1 MNRRGFALIAVL
13 WLLAA
18 LSILAGTSLAAARSG
33 LTASRNRILLAR
45 EGWAREACVEILL
58 GRYAKAGADVPLSR
72 KLSDLAAS
80 LDSVDLG
87 RDTWCSARLEDPST
101 RINLNLADPA
111 TLAALLRNDSL
122 ADALLDW
129 RDADEAPRRSGA
141 EAAWYR
147 SHHRIQ
153 PRNGPLAS
161 LDELRLVRGFD
172 SLTVSHLA
180 TLLTV
185 RGSGVVNPNT
195 ASFPVLHATLDL
207 SEGEVAALA
216 QYRSRGRPIGSL
228 DEFLGML
235 SAPTRQQLTSRYQE
249 LVQRLSFSPV
259 ELTALVTGRVGGSPL
274 RANLVMTLVPL
285 PDRLAVIRRETE

>member
-18 LSILAGTSLAAARSG
+18 LSMLAGGSLAVARSG

-45 EGWAREACVEILL
+45 EAWAREACVEILL
-58 GRYAKAGADVPLSR
+58 GRYAKAGAEVPLSR
-72 KLSDLAAS
+72 KLAGLTSS
-80 LDSVDLG
+80 LDSVGLG
-87 RDTWCSARLEDPST
+87 RETWCSAKLEDPST

-111 TLAALLRNDSL
+111 TISALLRNDSL

-129 RDADEAPRRSGA
+129 RDADAIPRHSGA

-147 SHHRIQ
+147 SHHRIE
-153 PRNGPLAS
+153 PRNAPLAS

-172 SLTVSHLA
+172 SLTVGRLA
-180 TLLTV
+180 LLLTV
-185 RGSGVVNPNT
+185 RGNGAVNPNI
-195 ASFPVLHATLDL
+195 ASIPVLRAALDL
-207 SEGEVAALA
+207 PEDAVAVLA
-216 QYRSRGRPIGSL
+216 QYRSQGQPVHSL

-235 SAPTRQQLTSRYQE
+235 SAPTRRQLASRYQE
-249 LVQRLSFSPV
+249 LQQRLSFTPG
-259 ELTALVTGRVGGSPL
+259 ELTALVTGRVGESPL
-274 RANLVMTLVPL
+274 RADLVMTLVPL

>member
-18 LSILAGTSLAAARSG
+18 LSLLAGGSLAAARSG

-45 EGWAREACVEILL
+45 EAWAREACVEILL
-58 GRYAKAGADVPLSR
+58 GRYAKAAAEAPLSR
-72 KLSDLAAS
+72 KLAG

-87 RDTWCSARLEDPST
+87 RGTWCSAKLEDPST

-111 TLAALLRNDSL
+111 TISTLLRNDSL

-129 RDADEAPRRSGA
+129 RDPDDVPRRLGA
-141 EAAWYR
+141 EASWYR
-147 SHHRIQ
+147 SQHRLQ

-172 SLTVSHLA
+172 SLTVIHLA

-185 RGSGVVNPNT
+185 RGNGAVNPNT
-195 ASFPVLHATLDL
+195 ASIPVLRAMLDL
-207 SEGEVAALA
+207 PEDAVASLN
-216 QYRSRGRPIGSL
+216 QSRSRGHPIGSL
-228 DEFLGML
+228 DELLGML
-235 SAPTRQQLTSRYQE
+235 SAPSRTLLASRYQE
-249 LVQRLSFSPV
+249 LLQRLRFSPA